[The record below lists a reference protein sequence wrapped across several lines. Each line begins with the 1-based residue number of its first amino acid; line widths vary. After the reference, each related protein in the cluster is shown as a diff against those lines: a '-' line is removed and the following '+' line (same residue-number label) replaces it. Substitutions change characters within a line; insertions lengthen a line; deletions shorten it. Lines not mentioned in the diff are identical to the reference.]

1 MKITIVAFDL
11 WGFNKQLVEYLKL
24 QGIEV
29 TFYDSNSIRYI
40 YKSKSERVKN
50 FFSKVF
56 LNQNIKKD
64 YLNKTLIRKINSLEL
79 QDYIFIVNPGQ
90 FKQEIIGLLRNKASQ
105 FIAYNYDSLAR
116 IPLPENR
123 SQLFDK
129 IFSFD
134 LKDVRENDDL
144 TLLTN
149 FIYVDREINPAPK
162 NKAFMIL
169 SKSVERE
176 RILSRIADIFDRKNI
191 SNYEFI
197 VANPATKKV
206 NKHIKLTEKHIPL
219 QTVISKMKE
228 AEILIDLVRPNQ
240 SGLSFRVFEAMAFHK
255 KLITN
260 NETIKEYDFYDPENI
275 LILDNSFKDIP
286 DAFLN
291 QPYKEIPEDIYRKY
305 TLEHF
310 AKTVF
315 PTINIQ

>member
-11 WGFNKQLVEYLKL
+11 WGFNGQLVEYLKL

-40 YKSKSERVKN
+40 YKNKSERVKN

-56 LNQNIKKD
+56 LNHNIKKD
-64 YLNKTLIRKINSLEL
+64 YLNKTLTWEISNLEF
-79 QDYIFIVNPGQ
+79 QDYVLIVNPGQ
-90 FKQEIIGLLRNKASQ
+90 FKQEIIRLLRNKTSR

-116 IPLPENR
+116 IPLPADYQ
-123 SQLFDK
+123 QLFDK
-129 IFSFD
+129 VFSFD
-134 LKDVRENDDL
+134 LTDVKENNDL

-149 FIYVDREINPAPK
+149 FIYVDREINPDPK

-176 RILSRIADIFDRKNI
+176 RILSRIADILDKKNI
-191 SNYEFI
+191 LNYEFI

-206 NKHIKLTEKHIPL
+206 NKHITLTEKHIPL
-219 QTVISKMKE
+219 QTVITKMKD

-260 NETIKEYDFYDPENI
+260 NETIKEYDFYNPENI
-275 LILDNSFKDIP
+275 LILDNDFTDIP
-286 DAFLN
+286 ESFLN
-291 QPYKEIPEDIYRKY
+291 QPYKEIPADIYHKY
-305 TLEHF
+305 TLQHF

-315 PTINIQ
+315 PTINT

>member
-11 WGFNKQLVEYLKL
+11 WGFNRQLVEYLKL
-24 QGIEV
+24 EGIEV

-50 FFSKVF
+50 FFSKIF
-56 LNQNIKKD
+56 LNHNIKKD
-64 YLNKTLIRKINSLEL
+64 YLNKTLTREINNLEV
-79 QDYIFIVNPGQ
+79 QDYILIVNPGQ
-90 FKQEIIGLLRNKASQ
+90 FKKEIIALLRNKTST
-105 FIAYNYDSLAR
+105 FIAYNYDSLSR

-123 SQLFDK
+123 GQLFDK
-129 IFSFD
+129 IYSFD
-134 LKDVRENDDL
+134 LTDVKENEDL

-149 FIYVDREINPAPK
+149 FIYVDREINPSPK

-176 RILSRIADIFDRKNI
+176 RILSRIADILDKKNI
-191 SNYEFI
+191 LNYEFI

-206 NKHIKLTEKHIPL
+206 NKHIKLTEKHVPL
-219 QTVISKMKE
+219 QTVITKMKD

-260 NETIKEYDFYDPENI
+260 NETIREYDFYNPENI
-275 LILDNSFKDIP
+275 LVLDNDFNDIP

-291 QPYKEIPEDIYRKY
+291 QPYKDIPEDIYHKY
-305 TLEHF
+305 TLQHF

-315 PTINIQ
+315 PTINT